1 MNAVDILTKDHRE
14 VDAMIAE
21 LEKAGTEGTS
31 DASLQATF
39 QQMVNALGLH
49 MQAEENIFYP
59 AMQKFDEEK
68 DQVVEAYD
76 EHNEV
81 KGLLLQ
87 MQNLEPSS
95 AEFQSNLKMVKTGIE
110 HHVAEEEG
118 EMFPDAKNLL
128 GEARLQEIGQQIMTL
143 KTQGDPMKAFSA

>member
-21 LEKAGTEGTS
+21 LEKAGSDGGS
-31 DASLQATF
+31 DAAYRNTF
-39 QQMVNALGLH
+39 QQLVNALGLH

-59 AMQKFDEEK
+59 AMQKFEEER
-68 DQVVEAYD
+68 DQIVEAYD

-95 AEFQSNLKMVKTGIE
+95 TEFQSNLKMVKTGIE
-110 HHVAEEEG
+110 HHVGEEEG
-118 EMFPDAKNLL
+118 DMFPDAKNLL
-128 GEARLQEIGQQIMTL
+128 GEERLQEIGQQIMTL
-143 KTQGDPMKAFSA
+143 KSQGDPMKAFTA

>member
-14 VDAMIAE
+14 VDALIAE
-21 LEKAGTEGTS
+21 LESAGSGGTS
-31 DASLQATF
+31 DASHQNTF
-39 QQMVNALGLH
+39 QQLVNALGLH

-59 AMQKFDEEK
+59 AMQKFEEEK
-68 DQVVEAYD
+68 DLIVEAYD

-81 KGLLLQ
+81 EGLLLQ

-143 KTQGDPMKAFSA
+143 KSQGDPMKAFSA